1 MPSRP
6 MAQKSPAAG
15 SDPGSSD
22 RRILIVDDNRD
33 AATSLGMLLE
43 LSGYKIETAYDGLG
57 AIDAAARYQPH
68 IVLLDIGLPGLDGY
82 EVARRM
88 RSEPWGK
95 QVTLVAV
102 TGWGQAEDRERSKNA
117 GFDAHLLKPVDHDAL
132 VKLLAEIG
140 TSG

>member
-1 MPSRP
+1 
-6 MAQKSPAAG
+6 MAQKSPVAG
-15 SDPGSSD
+15 SDPGSSG

-33 AATSLGMLLE
+33 AAISLGMLLE
-43 LSGYKIETAYDGLG
+43 LSGYKIETAYDGSG
-57 AIDAAARYQPH
+57 AIDVAARFHPH
-68 IVLLDIGLPGLDGY
+68 VVLLDIGLPGLDGY

-88 RSEPWGK
+88 RREPWGK

-102 TGWGQAEDRERSKNA
+102 TGWGQAEDRERSRDA